1 MDMASLTMP
10 GLDDYLAQWYPDVRW
25 FATLAPSS
33 GDENESSSQ
42 RMYQVRS
49 WAVVSIA

>member
-1 MDMASLTMP
+1 MDMASLNLP
-10 GLDDYLAQWYPDVRW
+10 GLDDYLAHWYLDVRW

-33 GDENESSSQ
+33 GDENEASSQ

-49 WAVVSIA
+49 WTVMS